1 MLIVVVLSVLGS
13 IHDEVLQAI
22 FILISALIVR
32 VVRFISFVTVGGRL
46 SAKPE
51 MLDYRNRK
59 DYEVNALT

>member
-1 MLIVVVLSVLGS
+1 MLIVVVLNVLGS

-51 MLDYRNRK
+51 MLDYRN
-59 DYEVNALT
+59 